1 MTDASSLYSSDPR
14 QVSLAKALKDSGF
27 DSVVPVG
34 EGWLRGV
41 SLASPL
47 VVHVR
52 WIGAEPELAVPKL
65 SVLAPALAAAG
76 IGTTSSTATY
86 CQLVSVPPIPGMG
99 VAFGQGTANSEQTA
113 CSIPNLQALYTALA
127 AAFSATRGIGLL
139 TPVEAFTLTTQSL
152 PKTTEAERL
161 VVQRVGQQLFREAL
175 EKRWNGRCAITGIEE
190 SSLLRASHIKPW
202 AKCATD
208 AERLDPDNGL
218 LLAANWDAV
227 FDKGLVTFNPSG
239 MPLWSPRCTPS
250 IRSLLGLH
258 DGASLALSA
267 RSETYMAWHRDH
279 EFQP

>member
-1 MTDASSLYSSDPR
+1 
-14 QVSLAKALKDSGF
+14 
-27 DSVVPVG
+27 
-34 EGWLRGV
+34 
-41 SLASPL
+41 
-47 VVHVR
+47 VR
-52 WIGAEPELAVPKL
+52 WIAAEPELAVPKL

-76 IGTTSSTATY
+76 VGTTRSTATY
-86 CQLVSVPPIPGMG
+86 CQLVSVPPIPGAA
-99 VAFGQGTANSEQTA
+99 VASGSGDVSAEQTA
-113 CSIPNLQALYTALA
+113 CSVPNLVALHTALV

-161 VVQRVGQQLFREAL
+161 VVQRVGQQLFREVL

-227 FDKGLVTFNPSG
+227 FDKGLVTFDPSG
-239 MPLWSPRCTPS
+239 TPIWSPRCPPI

-258 DGASLALSA
+258 DGVSLPLSP
-267 RSETYMAWHRDH
+267 RSEVYMAWHRKL
-279 EFQP
+279 EFHG